1 MKITRLKGGSL
12 SSTSLMEN
20 GDDKFIRKA
29 ISTKDNR
36 EYGYV
41 RWYSQ
46 LKKLQRFAGTG
57 LYPKVLKVGT
67 TDSGAYFDIEYLKGY
82 RDIKTIL
89 TEDTLTVP
97 QIEQINEA
105 VWRSFD
111 NHHRKMYLPIKGAGA
126 LYFKEEVIQKLSDA
140 FKYQNFY
147 NFYESGLLDAFEYNG
162 RITHG
167 IQNFLPELKNFFDE
181 LNFTTEETIHGN
193 PTLENMMYS
202 FEEDKVIF
210 IDPYEE
216 SCIDSRLLD
225 YSQVL
230 QCSRSYY
237 GHINDNEVTVDGPS
251 VGYHGDI
258 PNNFIVFNK
267 RFEDKIDVA
276 DRKTVDVLEATQFI
290 RMLPFKCAAG
300 EMDKAKFFYVHAC
313 HLLNRAFK

>member
-1 MKITRLKGGSL
+1 MKITKLKGGSL
-12 SSTSLMEN
+12 SSTSLYED
-20 GDDKFIRKA
+20 GDKKFIRK
-29 ISTKDNR
+29 IIDTKQNR
-36 EYGYV
+36 EYGFV

-46 LKKLQRFAGTG
+46 LKKLQQFGGTG
-57 LYPKVLKVGT
+57 LFPKVLKVGT
-67 TDSGAYFDIEYLKGY
+67 TDNGAYFDIEYLEGY

-89 TEDTLTVP
+89 SEDTLSVA

-111 NHHRKMYLPIKGAGA
+111 NLHRKIYLPIKGAGS

-140 FKYQNFY
+140 FKYQKFY
-147 NFYESGLLDAFEYNG
+147 NFYESGLLDSFEYNG

-181 LNFTTEETIHGN
+181 LNLTTEENIHGN

-202 FEEDKVIF
+202 FKEDKVMF
-210 IDPYEE
+210 VDPYEE

-237 GHINDNEVTVDGPS
+237 GFINDREVTVDGAS

-258 PNNFIVFNK
+258 PNNFVVFNK
-267 RFEDKIDVA
+267 KFEDKIPVE
-276 DRKTVDVLEATQFI
+276 DRKTIDVLEATQFI

-300 EMDKAKFFYVHAC
+300 ETEKAMFFYVHAC

>member
-1 MKITRLKGGSL
+1 MKITKLKGGSL
-12 SSTSLMEN
+12 SNTSLYED
-20 GDDKFIRKA
+20 GDKKFIRKS

-57 LYPKVLKVGT
+57 LYPKVLKVGI

-89 TEDTLTVP
+89 TKDTLTVP

-111 NHHRKMYLPIKGAGA
+111 NHHRKMYLPINGAGL

-140 FKYQNFY
+140 FKYQKFY
-147 NFYESGLLDAFEYNG
+147 NFYESGLLDSFEYNG
-162 RITHG
+162 QITHG

-181 LNFTTEETIHGN
+181 LNLITEENIHGN

-202 FEEDKVIF
+202 FKEDKVMF
-210 IDPYEE
+210 VDPYSE

-225 YSQVL
+225 YAQVL
-230 QCSRSYY
+230 QCSRSHY
-237 GHINDNEVTVDGPS
+237 GFINDREVTVDGPS
-251 VGYHGDI
+251 VSYHGVI
-258 PNNFIVFNK
+258 PNTFVVFNK
-267 RFEDKIDVA
+267 KFEDKIPVE
-276 DRKTVDVLEATQFI
+276 DRKTIDVLEATQFI

-300 EMDKAKFFYVHAC
+300 EIEKAKFFYVHAC
-313 HLLNRAFK
+313 HLLNRVLK